1 MTQEELREMY
11 RKRLEREKQCYISKV
26 TKINGGVLSQFKTG
40 KINLYP
46 DLFSRLEQYLIDSN

>member
-11 RKRLEREKQCYISKV
+11 RERLQREKQTYISKV
-26 TKINGGVLSQFKTG
+26 TKIDSSLLSKFKTG

-46 DLFSRLEQYLIDSN
+46 HLFVRLEEYLTNQ

>member
-11 RKRLEREKQCYISKV
+11 RERLQREKQTYISKV
-26 TKINGGVLSQFKTG
+26 TQIDSSLLSKFKTG

-46 DLFSRLEQYLIDSN
+46 HLFVRLEEYLTNQ